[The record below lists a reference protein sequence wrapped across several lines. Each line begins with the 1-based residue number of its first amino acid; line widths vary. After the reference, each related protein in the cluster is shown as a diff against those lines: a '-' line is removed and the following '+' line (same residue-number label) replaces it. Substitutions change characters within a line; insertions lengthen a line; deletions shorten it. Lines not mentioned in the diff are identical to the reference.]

1 MAHPRIV
8 RGAGLFPV
16 VSIEN
21 LSSEM
26 NLRTIELFQL
36 DFFELQE
43 RANPNQYVLAM
54 RQVRSASLYVSGT
67 RFQNILKLQKVRA
80 SVLPS

>member
-8 RGAGLFPV
+8 RGADLFPV
-16 VSIEN
+16 ISIEN

-36 DFFELQE
+36 
-43 RANPNQYVLAM
+43 
-54 RQVRSASLYVSGT
+54 
-67 RFQNILKLQKVRA
+67 
-80 SVLPS
+80 